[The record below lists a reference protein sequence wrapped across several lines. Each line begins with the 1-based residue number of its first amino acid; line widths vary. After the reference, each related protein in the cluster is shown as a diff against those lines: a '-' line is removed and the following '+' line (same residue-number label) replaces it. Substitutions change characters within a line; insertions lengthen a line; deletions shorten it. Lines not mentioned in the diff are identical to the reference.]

1 MGNKPPLF
9 SSSDNPAADSDSLLT
24 RTLTF
29 LYLPTFNAWLLLCP
43 ATLSFDWSMGAIP
56 LIHSVSDIRNLFTV
70 VWYSSLAVVSFACV
84 KNLRVTTVSG
94 AGGMDRPQVLL
105 VGLSV
110 MVLPFIPATNLFFYV
125 GFVVAERILYIPSI
139 GFCLLAAEGIYLIHR
154 NCSSALLKK
163 VTHPYCSQWSLLF
176 DYFV

>member
-1 MGNKPPLF
+1 MLTLLGLIGLRFYVMGNKPPFF
-9 SSSDNPAADSDSLLT
+9 SASDNPAADSDSFLT

-56 LIHSVSDIRNLFTV
+56 LIHSLNDIRNLFTV
-70 VWYSSLAVVSFACV
+70 IWYGSLAVISFACI
-84 KNLRVTTVSG
+84 KNLRVAISG
-94 AGGMDRPQVLL
+94 TGGVDRCQVLL
-105 VGLSV
+105 FGLCV

-154 NCSSALLKK
+154 NCSTLMKK
-163 VTHPYCSQWSLLF
+163 VIHSC
-176 DYFV
+176 